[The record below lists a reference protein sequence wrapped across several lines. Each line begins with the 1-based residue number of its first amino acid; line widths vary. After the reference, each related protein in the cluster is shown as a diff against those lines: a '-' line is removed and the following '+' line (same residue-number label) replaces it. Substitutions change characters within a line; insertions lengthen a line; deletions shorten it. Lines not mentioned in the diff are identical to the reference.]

1 MNNISWNNQKFFD
14 KGVVIE
20 KIPTI
25 TKAKKR
31 FKTYTIPGRDGV
43 LNIDQNT
50 YDTISCVLECHFKDL
65 DTTIASLNTWLDG
78 YGKLSLDGVRYYEG
92 IVSNNIPYEQ
102 IQNFK
107 KFQVNFMLNP
117 IQKKINATEVELNV
131 SEATQTISVGGTYKT
146 YPVIEIAGTGQLI
159 VRIGE
164 TTFTITS
171 NGNYPY
177 ILDCGA
183 KEIIQNNVNASSS
196 MNGDFPVLN
205 PGDNEIYLSGTGTFT
220 SITITYHES
229 YL

>member
-1 MNNISWNNQKFFD
+1 MNNISWNNQKFYD
-14 KGVVIE
+14 KGVIIE

-31 FKTYTIPGRDGV
+31 FKTYTIPGRNGV
-43 LNIDQNT
+43 LNIDQDT
-50 YDTISCVLECHFKDL
+50 YDTIACTLECHFKDL
-65 DTTIASLNTWLDG
+65 DTTIPTLNTWLDG

-107 KFQVNFMLNP
+107 KFQVNFTLNP
-117 IQKKINATEVELNV
+117 IQKKINATEKELDV
-131 SEATQTISVGGTYKT
+131 SESTQTINVGGTYKT
-146 YPVIEIAGTGQLI
+146 YPVIEVDGTGQLI
-159 VRIGE
+159 IRVNE

-171 NGNYPY
+171 DGNYPY
-177 ILDCGA
+177 ILDCEA
-183 KEIIQNNVNASSS
+183 KEILQNNVNASSAMS
-196 MNGDFPVLN
+196 GDFPFLI